1 MTWNKQTTI
10 ALFGTGLMG
19 APLTERLLDAGYK
32 VVVWNRS
39 PEKLE
44 PLVAKGALAAETPG
58 QAVRSAEVLVT
69 WLADQRAIQEV
80 LFPAERASLLAGK
93 TILQMATI
101 GPSHSRGLEDAAIAH
116 GAQYLEAPVL
126 GSIPEAKKGSLLL
139 MVGATVAQ
147 FERFQ
152 PLLSVFGKN
161 PVHVGPVG
169 QAAAM
174 KLAFNQLIAGLTA
187 SFSLSLGLI
196 QKEGVRV
203 ELFMD
208 MLRDSAL
215 YAPTFDKKL
224 LRMLERDYENPNFP
238 TRHLLKDTDLFL
250 DAADE
255 HGLTAAC
262 LQGVR
267 DTVAIALAKGL
278 ADTDYSAIN
287 EVIHPPIKNQQQ
299 GTYPKTD

>member
-1 MTWNKQTTI
+1 
-10 ALFGTGLMG
+10 
-19 APLTERLLDAGYK
+19 
-32 VVVWNRS
+32 
-39 PEKLE
+39 
-44 PLVAKGALAAETPG
+44 
-58 QAVRSAEVLVT
+58 
-69 WLADQRAIQEV
+69 
-80 LFPAERASLLAGK
+80 
-93 TILQMATI
+93 
-101 GPSHSRGLEDAAIAH
+101 
-116 GAQYLEAPVL
+116 
-126 GSIPEAKKGSLLL
+126 
-139 MVGATVAQ
+139 MVGASEAQ
-147 FERFQ
+147 FARFE
-152 PLLSVFGKN
+152 PLLRVFSEK
-161 PVHVGPVG
+161 PTLIGPVG

-203 ELFMD
+203 EQFMD

-215 YAPTFDKKL
+215 FAPTFDKKL

-250 DAADE
+250 DAAAE

-278 ADTDYSAIN
+278 ADKDYSALYEI
-287 EVIHPPIKNQQQ
+287 IHPPQER
-299 GTYPKTD
+299 

>member
-1 MTWNKQTTI
+1 MNKPTVAI
-10 ALFGTGLMG
+10 FGTGLMG
-19 APLTERLLDAGYK
+19 APLAERLLDAGYK

-39 PEKLE
+39 PEKAA
-44 PLVAKGALAAETPG
+44 PLVARGALQAATPA
-58 QAVRSAEVLVT
+58 QAIKSAELLIT

-80 LFPAERASLLAGK
+80 LFPAERASLLEGK
-93 TILQMATI
+93 TLLQMATI
-101 GPSHSRGLEDAAIAH
+101 GPSHSRALQDAAIAH
-116 GAQYLEAPVL
+116 GAEYLEAPVL
-126 GSIPEAKKGSLLL
+126 GSIPEARKGSLLL
-139 MVGATVAQ
+139 MVGASPAQ
-147 FERFQ
+147 FEHYQ
-152 PLLSVFGKN
+152 PLLAVFGEN
-161 PVHVGPVG
+161 PLHVGAVG

-215 YAPTFDKKL
+215 YASTFDKKL
-224 LRMLERDYENPNFP
+224 LRMLERDYAQPNFP

-287 EVIHPPIKNQQQ
+287 EVIHPPRE
-299 GTYPKTD
+299 D

>member
-1 MTWNKQTTI
+1 MVKPTV
-10 ALFGTGLMG
+10 AVFGTGLMG
-19 APLTERLLDAGYK
+19 TPTAVRLLEAGYK

-39 PEKLE
+39 PEKTEAL
-44 PLVAKGALAAETPG
+44 AQKGALVAETAA
-58 QAVRSAEVLVT
+58 QAVRSAEVLIT
-69 WLADQRAIQEV
+69 WLADRVAIQEV
-80 LFPAERASLLAGK
+80 LFPAERASLLEGK

-126 GSIPEAKKGSLLL
+126 GSIPEAQKGTLLL
-139 MVGATVAQ
+139 MVGATANQ
-147 FERFQ
+147 FEHFK
-152 PLLSVFGKN
+152 PLLSVFGEN
-161 PVHVGPVG
+161 PVHVGEVG

-196 QKEGVRV
+196 QEEGVRV
-203 ELFMD
+203 EQFMD

-224 LRMLERDYENPNFP
+224 LRMLERDYANPNFP
-238 TRHLLKDTDLFL
+238 TRHLLKDVDLFL

-255 HGLTAAC
+255 HGLTAQC

-278 ADTDYSAIN
+278 ADADYSAIN
-287 EVIHPPIKNQQQ
+287 EVIHPPSEDKH
-299 GTYPKTD
+299 

>member
-1 MTWNKQTTI
+1 MDKPTI

-19 APLTERLLDAGYK
+19 APLTIRLLDADYK
-32 VVVWNRS
+32 VVVWNRT
-39 PEKLE
+39 PEKAD
-44 PLVAKGALAAETPG
+44 PLVQLGALRADTAA
-58 QAVRSAEVLVT
+58 QAVQSADVLIT
-69 WLADQRAIQEV
+69 WLADRVAIQEV
-80 LFPAERASLLAGK
+80 LFPAERASLLEGK
-93 TILQMATI
+93 TILQMGTI
-101 GPSHSRGLEDAAIAH
+101 GPSHSRGIEDAAHAH
-116 GAQYLEAPVL
+116 GANYLEAPVL
-126 GSIPEAKKGSLLL
+126 GSIPEAIKGTLLV
-139 MVGATVAQ
+139 MVGSTPEQ
-147 FERFQ
+147 FQQFL
-152 PLLSVFGKN
+152 PLLKVFGEN
-161 PVHVGPVG
+161 PVHIGEVG

-224 LRMLERDYENPNFP
+224 VRMMERDYDNPNFP

-250 DAADE
+250 DAANE
-255 HGLTAAC
+255 HGLTAAS
-262 LQGVR
+262 LEGVR
-267 DTVAIALAKGL
+267 DTVALALAKGL

-287 EVIHPPIKNQQQ
+287 EVIHPPKASN
-299 GTYPKTD
+299 

>member
-1 MTWNKQTTI
+1 MTWNKQTKI

-19 APLTERLLDAGYK
+19 AALTERLLDAGYK
-32 VVVWNRS
+32 VVVWNRTR
-39 PEKLE
+39 EKLE
-44 PLVAKGALAAETPG
+44 PLVAKGALAAETPA
-58 QAVRSAEVLVT
+58 QAVCSAEVLVT

-80 LFPAERASLLAGK
+80 LFPAEWASLLAGK

-139 MVGATVAQ
+139 MVGATRVQ

-152 PLLSVFGKN
+152 PLLSVFGEK

-224 LRMLERDYENPNFP
+224 LRMLDRDYENPNFP

-250 DAADE
+250 DVADE

-287 EVIHPPIKNQQQ
+287 EVIHPPTVIPQK
-299 GTYPKTD
+299 

>member
-1 MTWNKQTTI
+1 MTWNKHSTI
-10 ALFGTGLMG
+10 ALLGTGLMG
-19 APLTERLLDAGYK
+19 APLVGRLLEAGYK

-44 PLVAKGALAAETPG
+44 PLIAKGALAAEMPA

-69 WLADQRAIQEV
+69 WLADHRAIQDV
-80 LFPAERASLLAGK
+80 LFPAEHASLLAGK

-139 MVGATVAQ
+139 MVGATPEQ
-147 FERFQ
+147 FEHFT
-152 PLLSVFGKN
+152 PLLSVFGEN
-161 PVHVGPVG
+161 PIHVGEVG

-196 QKEGVRV
+196 QKENVRV

-224 LRMLERDYENPNFP
+224 LRMLERNYENPNFP

-255 HGLTAAC
+255 HGLTTAC

-267 DTVAIALAKGL
+267 DTVAIALVKGL
-278 ADTDYSAIN
+278 ADADYSAIN
-287 EVIHPPIKNQQQ
+287 DVISPPKDNC
-299 GTYPKTD
+299 

>member
-1 MTWNKQTTI
+1 MKRQTI
-10 ALFGTGLMG
+10 AVFGTGLMG
-19 APLTERLLDAGYK
+19 APLVERLLGAGYK
-32 VVVWNRS
+32 VVVWSRS

-44 PLVAKGALAAETPG
+44 PLVVKGALPAETPA
-58 QAVRSAEVLVT
+58 QAVRSAEVLIT
-69 WLADQRAIQEV
+69 WLADRVAIQEV
-80 LFPAERASLLAGK
+80 LFPAERASLLEGK

-116 GAQYLEAPVL
+116 GAEYLEAPVL

-139 MVGATVAQ
+139 MVGATEQQ
-147 FERFQ
+147 FERFM
-152 PLLSVFGKN
+152 PLLSVFGEN
-161 PVHVGPVG
+161 PVYVGEVG
-169 QAAAM
+169 KAAAM

-203 ELFMD
+203 EQFMD

-224 LRMLERDYENPNFP
+224 LRMLERNYAQPNFP
-238 TRHLLKDTDLFL
+238 TRHLLKDTDLFI
-250 DAADE
+250 DAAAE
-255 HGLTAAC
+255 QGLTTAA
-262 LQGVR
+262 LEGVR
-267 DTVAIALAKGL
+267 DIVALALAKGL

-287 EVIHPPIKNQQQ
+287 EVIHPPTEAINGEKR
-299 GTYPKTD
+299 GE

>member
-1 MTWNKQTTI
+1 MKPYTI

-19 APLTERLLDAGYK
+19 APLAERLLDAGYK

-39 PEKLE
+39 PEKLSS
-44 PLVAKGALAAETPG
+44 LVAKGALAAETPA
-58 QAVRSAEVLVT
+58 QAVQSADVLIT
-69 WLADQRAIQEV
+69 WLSDQVAIQEV
-80 LFPAERASLLAGK
+80 LFPAERASLLDGK
-93 TILQMATI
+93 TLLQMATI
-101 GPSHSRGLEDAAIAH
+101 GPSHSRALEDAAIAH

-139 MVGATVAQ
+139 MVGSTEEQ
-147 FERFQ
+147 FNRFK
-152 PLLSVFGKN
+152 PLLSVFGES
-161 PVHVGPVG
+161 PLHVGPVG

-224 LRMLERDYENPNFP
+224 LRMLERDYQNPNFP
-238 TRHLLKDTDLFL
+238 TRHLLKDTELFL

-255 HGLTAAC
+255 HGLTAAA
-262 LQGVR
+262 LEGVR
-267 DTVAIALAKGL
+267 DVVAIALAKGL

-287 EVIHPPIKNQQQ
+287 EVINPPKDS
-299 GTYPKTD
+299 G